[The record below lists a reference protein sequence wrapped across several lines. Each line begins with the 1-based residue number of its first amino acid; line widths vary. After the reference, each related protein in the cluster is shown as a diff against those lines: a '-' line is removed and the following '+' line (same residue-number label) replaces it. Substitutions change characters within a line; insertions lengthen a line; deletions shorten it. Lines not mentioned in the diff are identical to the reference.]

1 MSNRTEARDP
11 KQDHSDTVARWDNDG
26 QTPAIGEHNGAT
38 WFVPPVVIP
47 IALVLLIAARVI
59 ALAHFGAPLS

>member
-1 MSNRTEARDP
+1 MSNRTEPRDP
-11 KQDHSDTVARWDNDG
+11 KQDHSDRWDNDG
-26 QTPAIGEHNGAT
+26 RAPANGEHNATT

-59 ALAHFGAPLS
+59 ALAHFGAPAG